1 MRRPR
6 LRGSIVRGMIAQAVD
21 ADAFNAFEAAG
32 WEERADSYHRFFGS
46 LTTRVIEPLL
56 DAAEVGAQTQVLDLA
71 TGPGYAAA
79 AACGRGAT
87 VVGVDVAAEMVALAR
102 RLHPRLEFVQASAER
117 LPFADGSF
125 DAVVGN
131 LLILHVGRPEQVAA
145 EIARVLAPGGTAA
158 LSTWDVPER
167 TRLLGVFLD
176 AAHEAGAEPLASVPA
191 GPPFFRFADEREFTR
206 LLEGAGLN
214 HVEVETVA
222 FTHRQSSA
230 DELWDGCRDGTVR
243 MRAIVFGQPEQ
254 TLVRIRASFDRL
266 VGEYTAGDGSV
277 ELPVSVKV
285 AAGRK
290 GRKR

>member
-1 MRRPR
+1 MRGPR
-6 LRGSIVRGMIAQAVD
+6 LRASIERGMNAQAID

-32 WEERADSYHRFFGS
+32 WNERAGGYHRFFGS

-56 DAAEVGAQTQVLDLA
+56 DAAQVGGKTRVLDVA

-79 AACGRGAT
+79 ASAARGAT
-87 VVGVDVAAEMVALAR
+87 AVGVDVAGEMVALAR

-131 LLILHVGRPEQVAA
+131 FLILHLGRPEHAAA
-145 EIARVLAPGGTAA
+145 EMARVLAPGGKVA

-167 TRLLGVFLD
+167 TRLLGVALE
-176 AAHEAGAEPLASVPA
+176 AAHDAGAEPLASIPE
-191 GPPFFRFADEREFTR
+191 GPPFFRFADEREFTG
-206 LLEGAGLN
+206 LLEGAGLSD
-214 HVEVETVA
+214 VEVGTVA
-222 FTHRQSSA
+222 FTHRLSSA
-230 DELWDGCRDGTVR
+230 NELWEGLRDGTVR
-243 MRAIVFGQPEQ
+243 MRALVFDQSQ
-254 TLVRIRASFDRL
+254 QMLVRIRASFDRL
-266 VGEYTAGDGSV
+266 VGEYTASDGSV

-290 GRKR
+290 ADR

>member
-6 LRGSIVRGMIAQAVD
+6 LIGSIDRGMSVRAID

-32 WEERADSYHRFFGS
+32 WEKQAGGYHRFFGS

-56 DAAEVGAQTQVLDLA
+56 DAAEVGAKKRVLDLA

-79 AACGRGAT
+79 AAEARGAT
-87 VVGVDVAAEMVALAR
+87 VLGVDIAREMVALAR

-125 DAVVGN
+125 DAAVGN
-131 LLILHVGRPEQVAA
+131 FLILHLGRPEQAAA
-145 EIARVLAPGGTAA
+145 EIARVLAPGGRAA

-167 TRLLGVFLD
+167 TRLLGVLIE
-176 AAHEAGAEPLASVPA
+176 AAHDAGAEPLASIPA
-191 GPPFFRFADEREFTR
+191 GPPLFRFADELEFTR
-206 LLEGAGLN
+206 LLEGAGLSQ
-214 HVEVETVA
+214 VEVETVS
-222 FTHRQSSA
+222 FTHRLAGA

-243 MRAIVFGQPEQ
+243 MKAIVFDQPKR
-254 TLVRIRASFDRL
+254 TLARIRARFDEL
-266 VGEYTAGDGSV
+266 VGEYTAPDGSV

-290 GRKR
+290 AR